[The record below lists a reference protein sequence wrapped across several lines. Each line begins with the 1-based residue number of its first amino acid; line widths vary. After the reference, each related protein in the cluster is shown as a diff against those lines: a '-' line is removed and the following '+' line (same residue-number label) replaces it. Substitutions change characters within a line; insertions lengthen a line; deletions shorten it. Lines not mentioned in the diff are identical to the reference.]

1 MTAPIKALQ
10 KKDIAEALGCSIRQ
24 VEIMIQNGTVLKPT
38 HIGGMVRWHP
48 DMFRKWFDDRFRN
61 QDGEDA
67 REVSEQKI
75 ETEQRAPKL
84 ARVTSGKTSA
94 VKRMFARQ
102 TKNLNFA

>member
-61 QDGEDA
+61 HDDEGA
-67 REVSEQKI
+67 REVTEPKI
-75 ETEQRAPKL
+75 QTEQRAKKSPRITMGQTTAVQRML
-84 ARVTSGKTSA
+84 ARQRKTLT
-94 VKRMFARQ
+94 FA
-102 TKNLNFA
+102 